1 MLFCDYYFSVIGNGS
16 MIEFDDELSSKDLGV
31 KPGDT
36 FIVTESLT
44 GKLILKKFDIT
55 TYENIVL
62 EQET

>member
-44 GKLILKKFDIT
+44 GKMILKKFDIT